1 MARTKKSNNASM
13 KVRVPGAKSSIDN
26 MKYEI
31 ANEFGVNL
39 VPDATSRANGRVG
52 GEMTKRLVE
61 NGMKKTSSKSSTSTS
76 NSKKRKTT
84 TKSKKTSK

>member
-1 MARTKKSNNASM
+1 MARTKKNAARKIKTPAS
-13 KVRVPGAKSSIDN
+13 KSSIDN

-39 VPDATSRANGRVG
+39 GASASSRENGIVG

-61 NGMKKTSSKSSTSTS
+61 NGMNKKSNSRTATSKASSST
-76 NSKKRKTT
+76 KKR
-84 TKSKKTSK
+84 SKKTK